1 MPPRGSVRDPETG
14 KYYPEGSEHAQEIL
28 AARAAVKNTPVGVD
42 QNLTTEVKEL
52 QTPSTQTSD
61 EVLTPMDNEPVPAW
75 LAAILRQNGDMIKE
89 MKDAREIQAA

>member
-28 AARAAVKNTPVGVD
+28 TARATVKNIPVDVA

-61 EVLTPMDNEPVPAW
+61 EVSTPMVLLPLIHREDHNASLNHW
-75 LAAILRQNGDMIKE
+75 LQGEA
-89 MKDAREIQAA
+89 